1 LFKDPKKV
9 KDFMNAPPPSS
20 VLVSLGLAYMTS
32 RDLIRNTV
40 AFSYNYTLG
49 LGGILG
55 APIEYKYSAKPVNG
69 PSITKLLYEA
79 HGHQVF

>member
-1 LFKDPKKV
+1 MFKDPKKV
-9 KDFMNAPPPSS
+9 QEFMNSPPPSS
-20 VLVSLGLAYMTS
+20 LLVSLGLAYLSS

-55 APIEYKYSAKPVNG
+55 APIEYKFS
-69 PSITKLLYEA
+69 T
-79 HGHQVF
+79 